1 MQPQTTLVSIGTQ
14 TAKVEE
20 VKTTKI
26 KGKIQDREENE
37 KEDDDE
43 KKQASLIYPWGHI
56 WKVARRA
63 EE

>member
-56 WKVARRA
+56 
-63 EE
+63 